1 MVRGVVLPS
10 SSTLYMMH
18 GLDRHAA
25 APVQCPA
32 PMLRC
37 RRVGDDE
44 IRPPAIT
51 RKEMGHRIRLIRQA
65 RRLTQREMAKLINAG
80 QSKISDIERG
90 LQWPLFEDLG
100 TLALALNFSLD
111 VLNAPGEF
119 DLKACLRGG

>member
-1 MVRGVVLPS
+1 M
-10 SSTLYMMH
+10 
-18 GLDRHAA
+18 
-25 APVQCPA
+25 
-32 PMLRC
+32 
-37 RRVGDDE
+37 GD
-44 IRPPAIT
+44 
-51 RKEMGHRIRLIRQA
+51 RIRLIRQA

-119 DLKACLRGG
+119 DLKACLHRG